1 MSIMAEVYFNIRRK
15 VFSVVEEGRV
25 VQHLTRVHMRGCRFR
40 VGDAGRRRVIKQT
53 KKNVHAKVY
62 GELVEAFSCEGGR
75 AATYNPYRDLTFV
88 HRDDGSPVF
97 QADRVLLE
105 VVEGKG
111 RITVWVDS
119 IGEKEKERC
128 QTPLSTSPSSAA

>member
-1 MSIMAEVYFNIRRK
+1 MAEVYFNIRRK
-15 VFSVVEEGRV
+15 VFSVVVGGRV
-25 VQHLTRVHMRGCRFR
+25 VQHSSRVYLRDCRFK
-40 VGDAGRRRVIKQT
+40 VSDAGRRRVIKET
-53 KKNVHAKVY
+53 KKNVHAKVL
-62 GELVEAFSCEGGR
+62 GELVDEFSCEGGR

-111 RITVWVDS
+111 RITVWSDS
-119 IGEKEKERC
+119 QREQENESC
-128 QTPLSTSPSSAA
+128 PTSHFTSRSSVA